1 MALDKVAN
9 QIIHESKELS
19 KCRAKNS
26 YQNLMEVLETKASQS
41 KTTQWW
47 VENLVKPIFIMMLF
61 VRAERE
67 VDWPLH
73 LWAVK
78 EMIPYFFAAG
88 HWNYARYAT
97 YYLHSMEKLSKKVF
111 RCFMK
116 GEHVMRHKPGYTE
129 QCATSSNQTQTARVY
144 QNATALPANTKT
156 DPMLFQC
163 WSSAVGGGPILKQH
177 WVKSSRLLGSTQ
189 VSVYTHPAP
198 TIIFSPADQGTFS
211 KTAGQSQAY
220 YNT

>member
-1 MALDKVAN
+1 MHLLMSFIGSVGGGGLMTDSGLEEILNSSFGGAPNMLAGKRLPQNFRALRIVVEELLRD
-9 QIIHESKELS
+9 ILS
-19 KCRAKNS
+19 KVETYES
-26 YQNLMEVLETKASQS
+26 MMEVLETKASQS

-73 LWAVK
+73 LWEMK

-116 GEHVMRHKPGYTE
+116 GEHVMRHKPDYTE
-129 QCATSSNQTQTARVY
+129 QCATCSNQTQTA
-144 QNATALPANTKT
+144 
-156 DPMLFQC
+156 
-163 WSSAVGGGPILKQH
+163 G
-177 WVKSSRLLGSTQ
+177 RL
-189 VSVYTHPAP
+189 
-198 TIIFSPADQGTFS
+198 
-211 KTAGQSQAY
+211 
-220 YNT
+220 